1 MTGYDIY
8 RGGSFLKSVAA
19 TTASDT
25 GLSGSTTYSY
35 YVKAKDAAG
44 NQSVSSNTVSATT
57 QSGGIAA
64 CSGALTSAAAIQGA
78 MINASAGTIITIA
91 PGTYSGIRAA
101 SGDPRLD
108 ANGVPT
114 GVFYSGASGTSGS
127 RIILKGCDPAN
138 PPILQGP
145 ATNDGSYGIHL
156 TGDYWEI
163 RDIKVTRAQKGI
175 MIDNGNYNFIF
186 KAEIYNVA
194 TKAFISGTAA
204 PTIHWI
210 TPTIMILENI
220 KRDTAKAL
228 M

>member
-25 GLSGSTTYSY
+25 GLFGSTTYSY
-35 YVKAKDAAG
+35 YVKAKDAAC

-64 CSGALTSAAAIQGA
+64 CSGALTSAAAIQAA

-101 SGDPRLD
+101 IGDPRLD

-127 RIILKGCDPAN
+127 R
-138 PPILQGP
+138 
-145 ATNDGSYGIHL
+145 
-156 TGDYWEI
+156 
-163 RDIKVTRAQKGI
+163 
-175 MIDNGNYNFIF
+175 NGNSSVVDAFQNRTHGSSYPTGTNNDF
-186 KAEIYNVA
+186 KNNNVHLDGVGYIVNA
-194 TKAFISGTAA
+194 VGGS
-204 PTIHWI
+204 
-210 TPTIMILENI
+210 
-220 KRDTAKAL
+220 AKVKDNTRSEGL
-228 M
+228 